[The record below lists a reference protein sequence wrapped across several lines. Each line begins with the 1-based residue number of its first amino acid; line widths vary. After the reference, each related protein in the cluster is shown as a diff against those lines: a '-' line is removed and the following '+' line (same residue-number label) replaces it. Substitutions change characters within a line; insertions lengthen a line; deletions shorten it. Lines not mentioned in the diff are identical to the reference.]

1 MEKALAMSKQLAK
14 QITEVQ
20 TKLKLNQNMR
30 QDFLN
35 KKLREFIYD
44 HKAFKEAIFLMLT
57 KRITDLQQTNMT
69 EFFKDI
75 EDRELANINDIQ
87 LGDEDR
93 ISRMPVSGKPMLKA
107 SCMSSEKTPT

>member
-1 MEKALAMSKQLAK
+1 
-14 QITEVQ
+14 
-20 TKLKLNQNMR
+20 MR

-44 HKAFKEAIFLMLT
+44 HKAFKEAIVILLT
-57 KRITDLQQTNMT
+57 NRITSLQQINMT

-87 LGDEDR
+87 LGDDDH
-93 ISRMPVSGKPMLKA
+93 ISTMPLSVLPVLKSSHMGSDKP
-107 SCMSSEKTPT
+107 

>member
-1 MEKALAMSKQLAK
+1 
-14 QITEVQ
+14 
-20 TKLKLNQNMR
+20 MR

-44 HKAFKEAIFLMLT
+44 HKAFKEAIVLLLT
-57 KRITDLQQTNMT
+57 NRITSLQHINMT

-93 ISRMPVSGKPMLKA
+93 ISRMPVSGPPVLKA
-107 SCMSSEKTPT
+107 SCRSSDKG